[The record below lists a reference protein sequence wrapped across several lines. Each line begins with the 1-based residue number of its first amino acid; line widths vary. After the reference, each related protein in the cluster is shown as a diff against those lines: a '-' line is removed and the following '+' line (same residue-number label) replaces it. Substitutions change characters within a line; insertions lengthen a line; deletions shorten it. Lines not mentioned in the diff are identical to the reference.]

1 MQQAKALTK
10 TIELANTNKYLYS
23 PIVSI

>member
-1 MQQAKALTK
+1 MQQTKLITK
-10 TIELANTNKYLYS
+10 TIELANTNKYLHS